1 MIDTLFVVAILQ
13 IVTATS
19 FGVLATTLF
28 IIGVWELM
36 REGLTGIPGTLS
48 MKIKS
53 GEPNE
58 SEKNNQIIYL

>member
-1 MIDTLFVVAILQ
+1 MIDTLFLVAILQ

-19 FGVLATTLF
+19 FGVLATTLL

-36 REGLTGIPGTLS
+36 RKGLTGIPGTLS

-53 GEPNE
+53 GEPN
-58 SEKNNQIIYL
+58 

>member
-19 FGVLATTLF
+19 FGVLATTL
-28 IIGVWELM
+28 IILGVWELM
-36 REGLTGIPGTLS
+36 REEIPGMQGTLS

-53 GEPNE
+53 YEPNG
-58 SEKNNQIIYL
+58 SV

>member
-1 MIDTLFVVAILQ
+1 MIDTLFVDPMLQ

-36 REGLTGIPGTLS
+36 GEGITVIPGTLS
-48 MKIKS
+48 MKNKS

-58 SEKNNQIIYL
+58 SE

>member
-19 FGVLATTLF
+19 FGVLATTLI

-48 MKIKS
+48 VKIQS

-58 SEKNNQIIYL
+58 SL

>member
-19 FGVLATTLF
+19 FGVLATTL
-28 IIGVWELM
+28 IILGVWELM
-36 REGLTGIPGTLS
+36 RGGLPGMPGTLS

-53 GEPNE
+53 NEPNG
-58 SEKNNQIIYL
+58 SV

>member
-1 MIDTLFVVAILQ
+1 MIDTLFVDPILQ

-19 FGVLATTLF
+19 FGVLATTIF
-28 IIGVWELM
+28 IIGVWKLM
-36 REGLTGIPGTLS
+36 GEGLTGIPETLS

-58 SEKNNQIIYL
+58 SE

>member
-19 FGVLATTLF
+19 FGVLATTL
-28 IIGVWELM
+28 IILGVWELM
-36 REGLTGIPGTLS
+36 REGLLGIPGTLS

-53 GEPNE
+53 DEPNG
-58 SEKNNQIIYL
+58 SV

>member
-1 MIDTLFVVAILQ
+1 MIYTFFVDPILQ

-28 IIGVWELM
+28 IIGVWKLM
-36 REGLTGIPGTLS
+36 GEGLTGILGTLS

-58 SEKNNQIIYL
+58 SE

>member
-19 FGVLATTLF
+19 FGVLATTLI
-28 IIGVWELM
+28 IIGVWELI

-58 SEKNNQIIYL
+58 SL

>member
-28 IIGVWELM
+28 IIGVWKLM
-36 REGLTGIPGTLS
+36 GEGLIGIPGTLS

-58 SEKNNQIIYL
+58 SE

>member
-1 MIDTLFVVAILQ
+1 MIDTLFLVAILQ

-19 FGVLATTLF
+19 IGVLATTIL

-36 REGLTGIPGTLS
+36 RGGLTGIPETLS

-58 SEKNNQIIYL
+58 SE

>member
-28 IIGVWELM
+28 IIGVGELM
-36 REGLTGIPGTLS
+36 REGLTGRNS
-48 MKIKS
+48 R
-53 GEPNE
+53 N
-58 SEKNNQIIYL
+58 IIHEN

>member
-36 REGLTGIPGTLS
+36 REGLTGIPGTIA
-48 MKIKS
+48 MKIRKH
-53 GEPNE
+53 EANE
-58 SEKNNQIIYL
+58 SE

>member
-13 IVTATS
+13 IVTSTS

-36 REGLTGIPGTLS
+36 REGLTGNPGTLS

-58 SEKNNQIIYL
+58 SE

>member
-36 REGLTGIPGTLS
+36 REGLTGNPGTLS

-53 GEPNE
+53 GEPN
-58 SEKNNQIIYL
+58 

>member
-28 IIGVWELM
+28 IIGVWKLM
-36 REGLTGIPGTLS
+36 GEGLTEIPGTLS

-53 GEPNE
+53 GEP
-58 SEKNNQIIYL
+58 Y

>member
-19 FGVLATTLF
+19 FGVLATTLI

-36 REGLTGIPGTLS
+36 REGLNGIPETLS
-48 MKIKS
+48 VKMKS

-58 SEKNNQIIYL
+58 SL

>member
-1 MIDTLFVVAILQ
+1 MIDTLFVVPILQ
-13 IVTATS
+13 IVFATS

-28 IIGVWELM
+28 IIGVWNLM
-36 REGLTGIPGTLS
+36 GEGLPGIPGTLS

-58 SEKNNQIIYL
+58 S

>member
-1 MIDTLFVVAILQ
+1 MIDTLFVDPILQ

-28 IIGVWELM
+28 IIVVWKLM
-36 REGLTGIPGTLS
+36 GEGLTGIPGTLS

-58 SEKNNQIIYL
+58 SE

>member
-1 MIDTLFVVAILQ
+1 MIYTLFVDPILQ

-28 IIGVWELM
+28 IIGVWKLM
-36 REGLTGIPGTLS
+36 GEGLTGIPGTLS

-58 SEKNNQIIYL
+58 SE

>member
-1 MIDTLFVVAILQ
+1 MIDTLFVDPILQ
-13 IVTATS
+13 IVTASS

-28 IIGVWELM
+28 IIGVWKLM
-36 REGLTGIPGTLS
+36 GEGLTGIPGTLS

-58 SEKNNQIIYL
+58 SK